1 MTSPLIHIG
10 YHKTGSTWL
19 QKRVF
24 NERAYGYN
32 QVMPRTIIDEE
43 FVVINPFAFD
53 PKEAASRFTE
63 WFEEADAH
71 GLVPVLSH
79 ERLCG
84 KQGTSG
90 VDAMMIA
97 DRLVN
102 AFPEGRVL
110 IVIRE
115 QRSMM
120 LSVYRAHLMRF
131 GHLRINQ
138 VWRKRTLRERRTPGR
153 SLEYFEYHYLIRY
166 YQQLFGPDRVLVL
179 PYEKLASDATGFVGD
194 IARFTGVPAPAEVP
208 ASRVNPGLNAGAL
221 WLIRYLNSAMRK
233 VGFARAF
240 KGPLGDS
247 RLRRAR
253 IRALRKLGGRVPESF
268 SKRVE
273 ARWRDEIDD
282 LAEGRFAAS
291 NRITADLTGLDLK
304 AYGYD
309 VQG

>member
-1 MTSPLIHIG
+1 MTSPLLHIG

-24 NERAYGYN
+24 NERAFGYV

-43 FVVINPFAFD
+43 FIVVNPFAFD
-53 PKEAASRFTE
+53 AKEAASRFDE
-63 WFEEADAH
+63 WFADAAAND
-71 GLVPVLSH
+71 LVPVFSH

-84 KQGTSG
+84 KQGTGG
-90 VDAMMIA
+90 VDSMNVA
-97 DRLVN
+97 DRLAA

-115 QRSMM
+115 QRDMM
-120 LSVYRAHLMRF
+120 LSSYRAHLMRF
-131 GHLRINQ
+131 GHLRITQ
-138 VWRKRTLRERRTPGR
+138 VWRKRTLRERRSPGR
-153 SLEYFEYHYLIRY
+153 SLDYFEYHYLIRY

-179 PYEKLASDATGFVGD
+179 PYERLARDAKGFVGD
-194 IARFTGVPAPAEVP
+194 IARFVGLPAPAEVA

-221 WLIRYLNSAMRK
+221 ALIRYLNSVMRK
-233 VGFARAF
+233 LGFARVF

-253 IRALRKLGGRVPESF
+253 IKALRKIGERVPEWLSR
-268 SKRVE
+268 RVE
-273 ARWRDEIDD
+273 TTWRAQIDE
-282 LAEGRFAAS
+282 LAEGRFATS
-291 NRITADLTGLDLK
+291 NKITTDLTGIDLK

-309 VQG
+309 VAG